1 MNTTCRKRFFAA
13 LYAMILTAAALFAA
27 FPVGAYENT
36 ITTTVNLVNV
46 TQNERGDGYYWANR
60 TDELTLDGLRLETD
74 SDYGLRLPQNCT
86 VILKGTN
93 YIKAGKYALTC
104 SGNVSFKGKGKLILD
119 GGEMG
124 IYIYT
129 EVDTHKIRL
138 LDGEYEIKAGN
149 YGVYSEHADFS
160 FVDGDMD
167 IEVADPNGAAI
178 LGRSVNLVGGEF
190 EAKGSVEATHEL
202 VVKGID
208 LDIESTRAAL
218 SAKNLNI
225 EDISVTNY
233 NGEVEIEAV
242 STEKR
247 DRRSA
252 IFGDDVPGYVDV
264 ILLVGA
270 VVVIALLIVVP
281 ILRRRKKTK
290 ELYERLARG
299 GAEKEGE

>member
-1 MNTTCRKRFFAA
+1 MSNCKHRIFLAVSA
-13 LYAMILTAAALFAA
+13 LLLTVICIFMILPADTSAK
-27 FPVGAYENT
+27 T
-36 ITTTVNLVNV
+36 ITSTVNLVNV

-60 TDELTLDGLRLETD
+60 YDTLTLSGLKLETE

-86 VILKGTN
+86 VELKGTN
-93 YIKAGKYALTC
+93 YIKAAKYALTC
-104 SGNVSFKGKGKLILD
+104 SGNVSFKGNGKLILD
-119 GGEMG
+119 AGEIG

-138 LDGEYEIKAGN
+138 LDGKYEITAGK

-160 FVDGDMD
+160 FVDGTMD
-167 IEVADPNGAAI
+167 IEITDPEGAAI
-178 LGRSVNLVGGEF
+178 HGRSVNLVGGEF
-190 EAKGSVEATHEL
+190 EANGSVEATHEL

-218 SAKNLNI
+218 SAKILNI
-225 EDISVTNY
+225 EDISVTDY
-233 NGEVEIEAV
+233 NGENELEAV

-264 ILLVGA
+264 ILLVG
-270 VVVIALLIVVP
+270 VLIVIALLIVVP

-299 GAEKEGE
+299 GA

>member
-1 MNTTCRKRFFAA
+1 M
-13 LYAMILTAAALFAA
+13 
-27 FPVGAYENT
+27 T
-36 ITTTVNLVNV
+36 ITKNRIFLTVSALLLTVILLFIVFPEGASAKTITSTVNLVNV
-46 TQNERGDGYYWANR
+46 TQNERGDGYNWANR
-60 TDELTLDGLRLETD
+60 YDTLTLSGLKLETE

-86 VILKGTN
+86 VVLKGTN

-104 SGNVSFKGKGKLILD
+104 SGNVSFKGNGKLILD
-119 GGEMG
+119 AGEMG

-138 LDGEYEIKAGN
+138 LDGRYEITAGK

-160 FVDGDMD
+160 FVDGEMD
-167 IEVADPNGAAI
+167 IEITDPAGAAI
-178 LGRSVNLVGGEF
+178 HGRSVNLVGGEF
-190 EAKGSVEATHEL
+190 EANGSVEATHEL
-202 VVKGID
+202 VVKGIG

-225 EDISVTNY
+225 EDISVTDYDGAN
-233 NGEVEIEAV
+233 EIEAV

-270 VVVIALLIVVP
+270 VIVIALLIVLP

-290 ELYERLARG
+290 ELYERLA
-299 GAEKEGE
+299 KERS